1 MAIFLI
7 ESKRLMF
14 HLNRLDTEALQ
25 AVKAKVKEGMD
36 KGAILGAWAKVGGG
50 SVWVVNAES
59 HAALARKL
67 REFGVGGFEV
77 TPLLDHAPLIDAHI
91 EHRASMAAAKAKK

>member
-7 ESKRLMF
+7 ESKRMMF
-14 HLNRLDTEALQ
+14 HLNRLGAEELQ
-25 AVKAKVKEGMD
+25 AVKAKVQEGIS
-36 KGAILGAWAKVGGG
+36 KGAIIGAWAKVGGG

-59 HAALARKL
+59 HASLAKKL

-77 TPLLDHAPLIDAHI
+77 TPLLDHAPLIDAHL
-91 EHRASMAAAKAKK
+91 EHRASLTKK

>member
-1 MAIFLI
+1 MALFLV
-7 ESKRLMF
+7 ESKRVMF

-25 AVKAKVKEGMD
+25 AVKAKVKEGIA
-36 KGAILGAWAKVGGG
+36 KGSIIGAWAKVGGG
-50 SVWVVNAES
+50 SVWVVNSES
-59 HAALARKL
+59 HATLARKL

-91 EHRASMAAAKAKK
+91 EHRAAAAKAKK